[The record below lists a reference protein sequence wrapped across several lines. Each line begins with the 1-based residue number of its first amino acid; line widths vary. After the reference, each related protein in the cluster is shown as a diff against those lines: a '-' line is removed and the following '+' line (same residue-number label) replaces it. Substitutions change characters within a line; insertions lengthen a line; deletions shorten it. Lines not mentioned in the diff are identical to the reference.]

1 MTASTAALHL
11 QAVLQDPALYASIL
25 ALDSKEI
32 AELSLALQATMNV
45 TRYAIYTRC
54 HPEEAQ
60 S

>member
-1 MTASTAALHL
+1 MSANLAAHL
-11 QAVLQDPALYASIL
+11 QSVLRDNALYASIL
-25 ALDSKEI
+25 AMDSKEI